1 MITTTASRNLEEVIE
16 ECRTIFDIPGIEPA
30 VAWKHAERG
39 RKLIGCFPVYTPV
52 EIFHAAGALPVGL
65 AGGGNRLEIVHSD
78 SRFQSFVC
86 SIIKSTLE
94 QGMTGMLDEID
105 GMVFHSI
112 CDSARNLA
120 SVYTRNFPN
129 TPVEYLHYPQ
139 NFALPEAAMHLR
151 SEYERLATFA
161 ASITGTTVT
170 PGRLKESLSL
180 YNRIRRLIRL
190 LYGLRAERP
199 HAIRTSELYSLVRV
213 GNLTPPERHAEI
225 LVEALAAIERRE
237 GKSRD
242 RLRIL
247 IVGSF
252 CEQPPID
259 LISAV
264 EDAGCYVVDDDF
276 LIGRRWL
283 IGDVDTGVSDPLLAL
298 ADGYRNQSV
307 ASPVKHDL
315 RVSQS
320 QMLIDRARRLNA
332 DAVIVLCAKFCEPA
346 LFAYPLYRRALQAA
360 GIPNLFLEFEE
371 KMWMFDRVKN
381 EIETFVESMLFA

>member
-1 MITTTASRNLEEVIE
+1 MTTLTASPSLEDLVEQ
-16 ECRTIFDIPGIEPA
+16 CRKTFDIPGVEPA
-30 VAWKHAERG
+30 VAWKHAEPG
-39 RKLIGCFPVYTPV
+39 RALIGCFPIYTPV
-52 EIFHAAGALPVGL
+52 EIFHAAGAMPVGL

-120 SVYTRNFPN
+120 SVYARNFEN
-129 TPVEYLHYPQ
+129 TPVEYIHYPQ
-139 NFALPEAAMHLR
+139 NFAAPEASTHLR
-151 SEYERLATFA
+151 CEYQRVAKFA
-161 ASITGTTVT
+161 SSITGTDVT
-170 PGRLKESLSL
+170 DGRLNASIAL
-180 YNRIRRLIRL
+180 YNDVRRMIRE
-190 LYGLRAERP
+190 LYALRAEHP

-213 GNLTPPERHAEI
+213 GNLIPPEEHATVLTQALSEIGRH
-225 LVEALAAIERRE
+225 E
-237 GKSRD
+237 GKARD
-242 RLRIL
+242 RLRIV

-259 LISAV
+259 LIAAV

-276 LIGRRWL
+276 LIGRRWFTKD
-283 IGDVDTGVSDPLLAL
+283 IDAHTSDPLFSL
-298 ADGYRNQSV
+298 ADAYRHDSLP
-307 ASPVKHDL
+307 SPVKHDL
-315 RVSQS
+315 RVPQA
-320 QMLIDRARRLNA
+320 QMLIERARRLNA

-346 LFAYPLYRRALQAA
+346 LFAYPLYRKALQAA